1 MKISLPYV
9 SFMPAG
15 GGAASNQSFLM
26 MTESLTIPDGNRATI
41 HEMVAA
47 QKQIQEFVVTA
58 ESKLNDVDDAMLHD
72 FVVDQL
78 RDLATQYHQ
87 QLQLFTARHAN
98 H

>member
-1 MKISLPYV
+1 MKVSLPYI
-9 SFMPAG
+9 SFIP
-15 GGAASNQSFLM
+15 ASNSAPTNHHFLM
-26 MTESLTIPDGNRATI
+26 MTASLTIPDGNRATI

-47 QKQIQEFVVTA
+47 QKRIQEFVVTA
-58 ESKLNDVDDAMLHD
+58 EARLNDVEDAMLHD

-78 RDLATQYHQ
+78 RDLATQYNQ